1 MVRSTLTAPGLLALA
16 VTLAL
21 SGCAADSVAQ
31 VRQPPADAGFDYQ
44 LGGAYDPP
52 EGVTVVE
59 RDRTAAPADLGY
71 DICYVNGFQTQPE
84 ASASFAQA
92 HPELLVTA
100 SGEPLVDPGWP
111 DEFIYD
117 TSTEAN
123 RAAIAELV
131 GDEILDCQRG
141 GYDAVEFDNLD
152 SYLRSDGALA
162 EADNIALATRYAQLT
177 HDAGLAVAQK
187 NAVDLA
193 SKLRDAGFDFAITE
207 SCVQFDECAD
217 YAEAYP
223 VVLDI
228 EYTDELG
235 EAGFAAA
242 CEGPERPTTMILR
255 DPKLVAAGDPDYV
268 FAACPQA

>member
-1 MVRSTLTAPGLLALA
+1 MARPTLAALGPLALA
-16 VTLAL
+16 AALSL
-21 SGCAADSVAQ
+21 SGCAADSGAQ
-31 VRQPPADAGFDYQ
+31 VRQPPTDAGFDYQ

-59 RDRTAAPADLGY
+59 RDRTAEPAGLGY

-84 ASASFAQA
+84 ASETFAA
-92 HPELLVTA
+92 EHRELLVTA
-100 SGEPLVDPGWP
+100 GGEPLIDPGWP
-111 DEFIYD
+111 DEFLYD

-123 RAAIAELV
+123 RAWIAELV
-131 GDEILDCQRG
+131 GEEIHDCQAA

-152 SYLRSDGALA
+152 SYLRADGALT
-162 EADNIALATRYAQLT
+162 EADNVALASTYAQLA
-177 HDAGLAVAQK
+177 HQAGLAVAQK
-187 NAVDLA
+187 NAVELA
-193 SKLRDAGFDFAITE
+193 SQLRDVGFDFAITE
-207 SCVQFDECAD
+207 SCAEFDECAD
-217 YAEAYP
+217 YADAYP

-242 CEGPERPTTMILR
+242 CEAPDRPTTMILR

-268 FAACPQA
+268 FEACPQS